1 MNPIIHYTIMY
12 LEVLGVFVCSY
23 FLVCGLAWRIL
34 YSGKNEQMQ
43 SHKIQVRMPVRK
55 SIQREI
61 KWSMISMFVQAF
73 MTVILLICIGKGYT
87 KIYFNIGEHSWIY
100 FIVSILLSF
109 VIHDAY
115 FYWMHRFMHLKAIFP
130 VVHKIHHLS
139 KTPSPWAIY
148 AFHPVENII
157 DYSIFPILVF
167 FVPLHPYALAFVI
180 VYNMIMN
187 LGGHFGF
194 EFLPAKYFNTWLFKY
209 GLTTTHHDMHHA
221 KVNCNY
227 GLYFN
232 IWDRL
237 MKTNHPE
244 YEKTFLKVQEQIQG
258 VVRMK
263 AIKNPEPI
271 MVPKFASKDT
281 DGLYKELCS
290 RIDSYFRNKGC
301 SRKGGNEILIK
312 IAMIG
317 VLYAGTY
324 GMMLSNRFSMGGT
337 LFFAIVFG
345 LTNVLIVFNIA
356 HDAAHQALFKNSKAN
371 HIFSYGFNLVGTNG
385 YLWGITHNQ
394 IHHSFP
400 NVADY
405 DLDIHQQSP
414 LIRISPTVP
423 KKKFH
428 RFQPYY
434 AGFLYIITSLFIIF
448 KKDFQEF
455 DLLAKKDSKLLI
467 NRKHKPL
474 QYFIFFLSKTIY
486 WSVTILIPFL
496 VINVQWW
503 QFLIGFLIV
512 HFCMGLLLA
521 TVLIP
526 VHMVDEAPFAFEVD
540 NRIEDSWV
548 LHVLKNTIDYS
559 RNSKLANFF
568 FGGLNTHLV
577 HHLFPGICHIHY
589 IDLSE
594 ILKQTVSD
602 FGYEYRSV
610 SMAQAI
616 ASHFR
621 LLKRMS

>member
-1 MNPIIHYTIMY
+1 MNTLIHYSVMY
-12 LEVLGVFVCSY
+12 LEVLGVFVSSY
-23 FLVCGLAWRIL
+23 FLVCGVSWRML
-34 YSGKNEQMQ
+34 YGRENENLLT
-43 SHKIQVRMPVRK
+43 HKIQQRKPAKK

-61 KWSMISMFVQAF
+61 RWSVISMFVQAF

-87 KIYFNIGEHSWIY
+87 KLYFHFNEHSLVY
-100 FIVSILLSF
+100 FFVSILLAF

-130 VVHKIHHLS
+130 IVHKIHHLS

-167 FVPLHPYALAFVI
+167 FIPLHPYALAFVI
-180 VYNMIMN
+180 IYNMIMN

-194 EFLPAKYFNTWLFKY
+194 EFMPAKYFNTWLFKY

-237 MKTNHPE
+237 MQTNHPE
-244 YEKTFLKVQEQIQG
+244 YEKTFMKVQEQINKKRLPE
-258 VVRMK
+258 VV
-263 AIKNPEPI
+263 KNQQLVV
-271 MVPKFASKDT
+271 VPKFMSKDT
-281 DGLYKELCS
+281 DGLYKELCF
-290 RIDSYFRNKGC
+290 RIEGYFQKKGC
-301 SRKGGNEILIK
+301 SRKGGNEIPIK
-312 IAMIG
+312 IAMICI
-317 VLYAGTY
+317 LYSGSY
-324 GMMLSNRFSMGGT
+324 GLMLSNHFSHGAT
-337 LFFAIVFG
+337 LLFAVIFG

-356 HDAAHQALFKNSKAN
+356 HDAAHQALFKSNRAN
-371 HIFSYGFNLVGTNG
+371 NIFSYGFNLVGTNG

-423 KKKFH
+423 RKKYH

-434 AGFLYIITSLFIIF
+434 AVFLYIVTSLFFIF

-455 DLLAKKDSKLLI
+455 DLLAKKDSKLLL

-474 QYFIFFLSKTIY
+474 QYVIFFLSKAIY

-496 VINVQWW
+496 VIDVHWW
-503 QFLIGFLIV
+503 QFLMGFLIV
-512 HFCMGLLLA
+512 HFCMGLVLA

-526 VHMVDEAPFAFEVD
+526 VHMVDEAPFAVEVD

-559 RNSKLANFF
+559 RNSKLANFL

-577 HHLFPGICHIHY
+577 HHLFPGICHVHY

-594 ILKQTVSD
+594 ILKQTVSE

-610 SMAQAI
+610 SMAEAI